1 MDLYSDQ
8 NSTFVFSMG
17 QYHIPSDDFMNWNG
31 PYYASVRL
39 KNYELLILFAVNLWM
54 NNLDSF
60 YIVLNARRDPK
71 LEHLIW
77 QKLDKCTEGCL
88 VKPEI

>member
-39 KNYELLILFAVNLWM
+39 KNYELLILFAVNL
-54 NNLDSF
+54 
-60 YIVLNARRDPK
+60 
-71 LEHLIW
+71 
-77 QKLDKCTEGCL
+77 
-88 VKPEI
+88 